1 MRNWRKALILV
12 FGGYFVVML
21 ITGLAIELVLSGF
34 ETEGLLASAEE
45 RVPVSISM
53 GDGDFDLI
61 AVVGVCT

>member
-45 RVPVSISM
+45 RVRRLKNAFPFRSRWATVIS
-53 GDGDFDLI
+53 
-61 AVVGVCT
+61 T